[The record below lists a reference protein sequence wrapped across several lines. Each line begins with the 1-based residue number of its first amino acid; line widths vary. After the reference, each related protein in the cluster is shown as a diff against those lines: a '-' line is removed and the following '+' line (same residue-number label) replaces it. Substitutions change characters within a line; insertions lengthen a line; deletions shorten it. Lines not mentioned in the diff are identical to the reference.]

1 MKAVAYARFSSDN
14 QREESIDAQLRAI
27 REYCERNGY
36 DLVNEYTDEARS
48 ATSDK
53 RPAFQQMIADSEKG
67 EFDLVIVHKL
77 DRFSRDRFDSAFYR
91 RALKKNGVV
100 IKSVL
105 ENLDGSPESI
115 ILESVLEGMAEYYS
129 KNLAREVMKGMK
141 ETAYK
146 CKHTGGVPPL
156 GYALNPDKTYRIE
169 ESEAVIV
176 RKIFQMY
183 ADGKGYSDII
193 AALENDRTRTGA
205 RFGKNSISD
214 LLRNEKY
221 RGIFIYNRTTPKT
234 DGKRNNHAS
243 RDESEIIKIPGGMPR
258 IISDETWT
266 VVQERLHNNKRNA
279 SNRAKSVYLLSG
291 KLLCGEC
298 HTAFVAKSS
307 RGGRNKTLQQYY
319 ICGERDRRKTCDT
332 PRVSKNKIEQIILD
346 EIASMFQIDAAQAA
360 AALEKRF
367 ESMGEPNE
375 VKVARKELVKVQKS
389 IAGLVEAAK
398 SGMFHPTMKEEMD
411 RLSAEELR
419 LKNLLNYKREI
430 PSRAELTDFLES
442 IANIKEKTEDEQ
454 KRIINSVIEKIV
466 IYKEHPPEIFWR
478 VRLRMVEAD
487 RTARYALFSTFFD
500 L

>member
-1 MKAVAYARFSSDN
+1 MRSVAYARFSSDN

-27 REYCERNGY
+27 REYCDRNGHE
-36 DLVNEYTDEARS
+36 LIREYTDEARS
-48 ATSDK
+48 ATTDK
-53 RPAFQQMIADSEKG
+53 RPAFQQMIADAEKS

-91 RALKKNGVV
+91 RALKKNGVS

-156 GYALNPDKTYRIE
+156 GYALNPDKTYCIE

-291 KLLCGEC
+291 KLFCGEC
-298 HTAFVAKSS
+298 NTAFVAKSS
-307 RGGRNKTLQQYY
+307 RGGRNKMLQQYY
-319 ICGERDRRKTCDT
+319 ICGERDRRKTCDM
-332 PRVSKNKIEQIILD
+332 PRISKQKIETAVLD
-346 EIASMFQIDAAQAA
+346 AIEPLFQIDIELAA
-360 AALEKRF
+360 AELEKRF
-367 ESMGEPNE
+367 ATMDEPSE
-375 VKVARKELVKVQKS
+375 VIAARKELVKVQKAIS
-389 IAGLVEAAK
+389 GLIEATK
-398 SGMFHPTMKEEMD
+398 HGMYHPTMKEEMD
-411 RLSAEELR
+411 RLSVEEMR
-419 LKNLLNYKREI
+419 LQNLCNYKRVV
-430 PSRAELTDFLES
+430 PTHDELVLFLS
-442 IANIKEKTEDEQ
+442 SVANIKQKTEEEQ

-478 VRLRMVEAD
+478 VRLRMVEAG
-487 RTARYALFSTFFD
+487 RTARYALFSTNCC